1 MHLLVAML
9 SVGSI
14 PVVDAA
20 QLDWDSFLARS
31 DPVNAFR
38 VAEPATLPD
47 VWLEASFA
55 GNGMIGTQA
64 MVCPGGVC
72 RQSLLVGSNGTLPA
86 PAPLQV
92 VLPLARG
99 DVSDIRAGNDSVI
112 CTEWCVEIFESA
124 AAPHAADPALAL
136 RHGVTTCAGDMRNSQ
151 PKLGIGALVLSPT
164 RGTIVSGVARTH
176 LHNASLSV
184 SVNTTVGAV
193 SFVVWVHA
201 IRQVVTIEGL
211 ACSGGEDAAG
221 LHWDFRAEDPCCE
234 LRTLS
239 LLLILK

>member
-1 MHLLVAML
+1 MGQGRDIERKRSRSGRPARRPIELVLVMHRLVAMML
-9 SVGSI
+9 SAASI
-14 PVVDAA
+14 PVLDAA
-20 QLDWDSFLARS
+20 QLNWGSFLARS

-72 RQSLLVGSNGTLPA
+72 RQSLLSGSNGTLPA

-112 CTEWCVEIFESA
+112 CTE
-124 AAPHAADPALAL
+124 
-136 RHGVTTCAGDMRNSQ
+136 
-151 PKLGIGALVLSPT
+151 
-164 RGTIVSGVARTH
+164 
-176 LHNASLSV
+176 
-184 SVNTTVGAV
+184 
-193 SFVVWVHA
+193 
-201 IRQVVTIEGL
+201 
-211 ACSGGEDAAG
+211 
-221 LHWDFRAEDPCCE
+221 
-234 LRTLS
+234 
-239 LLLILK
+239 